1 MSNIYENFC
10 KPLPKS
16 IDNNELIEFIDK
28 EKIKMSENKKPEFPS
43 DKNPMKGKK
52 DSVRKLKYNVYYWS
66 HLLLSRVPLAPGE
79 KIIEKL
85 MDIGAKLAEVLKNG
99 GHNVTLKKNYTCG
112 TDGDWCVHII
122 CEEPDDRGIY
132 SMGSTITKRN
142 FTYLI
147 LYDKKTTMF
156 LGCPMVNPE
165 YNDVPLHKK
174 YHPAVTNKIEEHF
187 KELYNAEFLE
197 CFSDIGWQ

>member
-1 MSNIYENFC
+1 MSYTDNNFC
-10 KPLPKS
+10 KLPKS
-16 IDNNELIEFIDK
+16 IDNGKFIDIK
-28 EKIKMSENKKPEFPS
+28 KIKMSENKKPEFPS
-43 DKNPMKGKK
+43 PENPMIGEG
-52 DSVRKLKYNVYYWS
+52 DSVRKLPGNVYYWS
-66 HLLLSRVPLAPGE
+66 HILFLLPRNHFFSE
-79 KIIEKL
+79 EIIEKL

-99 GHNVTLKKNYTCG
+99 GHNVTLKKNYTYG

-132 SMGSTITKRN
+132 SMGSNITKRN

-156 LGCPMVNPE
+156 LGCPMVNLE

-174 YHPAVTNKIEEHF
+174 YHPAVTYKIEEHF

>member
-1 MSNIYENFC
+1 MSYT
-10 KPLPKS
+10 
-16 IDNNELIEFIDK
+16 DNKKLIEFINIK
-28 EKIKMSENKKPEFPS
+28 KIKMSENKKPEFPS
-43 DKNPMKGKK
+43 YKNPMIGEG
-52 DSVRKLKYNVYYWS
+52 DSVRKLPGNVYYWS
-66 HLLLSRVPLAPGE
+66 HIQFLLPRNHFFSE
-79 KIIEKL
+79 EIIEKL
-85 MDIGAKLAEVLKNG
+85 MDIGAKLAEVLKKG
-99 GHNVTLKKNYTCG
+99 GHNVTLKKNYTYG

>member
-1 MSNIYENFC
+1 MSYTDNNFC
-10 KPLPKS
+10 KLPKS
-16 IDNNELIEFIDK
+16 IDNGKFIDIK
-28 EKIKMSENKKPEFPS
+28 KIETYKNKAPEFPS
-43 DKNPMKGKK
+43 YKNPMKGKN
-52 DSVRKLKYNVYYWS
+52 DSVRKLPGNVYYWS
-66 HLLLSRVPLAPGE
+66 HMLFLSPLAPGE

-174 YHPAVTNKIEEHF
+174 YHPAVTNKIEDHF
-187 KELYNAEFLE
+187 KELYTAELLE